1 MEVKL
6 ICRRYGQPCQG
17 NETRR
22 KIMRRQA
29 LFGLTALGLLC
40 GSGASAETVKVGV
53 ILPFS
58 GVNADLGHQIDQ
70 AFDLYV
76 KLHAKDIEPHK
87 VELIKRDEGPPSG
100 AEAKT
105 AATELITRDK
115 VKLLTGVFFSPSA
128 IAIAPVVTQAK
139 VPLVIANAGTAWI
152 TTLSPYIVRLSFSM
166 WHPAY
171 TMGTYAAEKLGCK
184 TAAMG
189 YTDFPP
195 GKDSTEAFKTAFE
208 KAGGKVIDAIPM
220 GNPAQVP
227 DFTPLFQRVK
237 DQKPDCFYVFI
248 PSGAHAAGVVKTY
261 GEVGLRQAGVKL
273 IGPKDV
279 VPDSKLQTMGDAA
292 IGTIVMSSYS
302 DDLDNAVNKQFVN
315 AWHDA
320 YGADN
325 YPDFMSAAAWD
336 AMNAV
341 FHTIKELNGKID
353 DGLKF
358 VDALKSWSG
367 EGPRGNVKIDPATRD
382 IVQDERAMEVYR
394 KPDGKLGT
402 KVLGAIPQVKDECKE
417 LKLGRCGGQ

>member
-1 MEVKL
+1 
-6 ICRRYGQPCQG
+6 
-17 NETRR
+17 
-22 KIMRRQA
+22 MRGQA
-29 LFGLTALGLLC
+29 LVGLTALGLLC

-115 VKLLTGVFFSPSA
+115 VKLLTGVVFSPSA
-128 IAIAPVVTQAK
+128 IAMAPVVTQAK

-152 TTLSPYIVRLSFSM
+152 TTLSPYIVRMSFSM

-171 TMGTYAAEKLGCK
+171 AMGIYAAKSLNCK
-184 TAAMG
+184 TAAAG

-208 KAGGKVIDAIPM
+208 SNGGKVVDSIPM

-227 DFTPLFQRVK
+227 DFTPFLQRVK
-237 DQKPDCFYVFI
+237 DQHPDCFYVFI

-261 GEVGLRQAGVKL
+261 GEVGLRQAGIKL
-273 IGPKDV
+273 IGPMDV
-279 VPDSKLQTMGDAA
+279 VPDNKLQAMGDAA
-292 IGTIVMSSYS
+292 VGTIVMGHYAA
-302 DDLDNAVNKQFVN
+302 DYENAANKAFVKEWT
-315 AWHDA
+315 AA
-320 YGADN
+320 YGADSS
-325 YPDFMSAAAWD
+325 PDFMSAAGWD
-336 AMNAV
+336 TMAAIFSV
-341 FHTIKELNGKID
+341 IKKLDGNLD
-353 DGLKF
+353 DGQKV
-358 VDALKSWSG
+358 VDALKGWTFD
-367 EGPRGNVKIDPATRD
+367 GPRGVVQVDPETRD
-382 IVQDERAMEVYR
+382 IIEDEHAEEVYK
-394 KPDGKLGT
+394 KPDGKLGI
-402 KVLGAIPQVKDECKE
+402 KVLGTVAKVKDPCKE
-417 LKLGRCGGQ
+417 LKIGRCADQPK

>member
-1 MEVKL
+1 
-6 ICRRYGQPCQG
+6 
-17 NETRR
+17 
-22 KIMRRQA
+22 MRGQA
-29 LFGLTALGLLC
+29 LVGLTALGLLC

-115 VKLLTGVFFSPSA
+115 VKLLTGVVFSPSA
-128 IAIAPVVTQAK
+128 IAMAPVVTQAK

-152 TTLSPYIVRLSFSM
+152 TTLSPYIVRMSFSM

-171 TMGTYAAEKLGCK
+171 AMGIYAAKSLNCK
-184 TAAMG
+184 TAAAS

-208 KAGGKVIDAIPM
+208 SNGGKVVDSIPM

-227 DFTPLFQRVK
+227 DFTPFLQRVK
-237 DQKPDCFYVFI
+237 DQHPDCFYVFI

-261 GEVGLRQAGVKL
+261 GEVGLRQAGIKL
-273 IGPKDV
+273 IGPMDV
-279 VPDSKLQTMGDAA
+279 VPDNKLQAMGDAA
-292 IGTIVMSSYS
+292 VGTIVMGHYAA
-302 DDLDNAVNKQFVN
+302 DLDNPANKEFVK
-315 AWHDA
+315 AFHEA
-320 YGADN
+320 YGPN
-325 YPDFMSAAAWD
+325 RYPDFMTAAAWD
-336 AMNAV
+336 SMHAI
-341 FHTIKELNGKID
+341 FDTIRKLNGNLS
-353 DGLKF
+353 DGQK
-358 VDALKSWSG
+358 VIDALKGWSTD
-367 EGPRGNVKIDPATRD
+367 GPRGHVSIDPATRD
-382 IVQDERAMEVYR
+382 VIEDERAMEVYR
-394 KPDGKLGT
+394 KPDKTLGL
-402 KVLGAIPQVKDECKE
+402 KVLGTIAQVKDACKE
-417 LKLGRCGGQ
+417 LKIGRCGQGQ